1 MADDISFFDKYELEA
16 FKKGISPRTKE
27 SLEWF
32 RNALSGKRISG
43 EKLLKDP
50 SIEKTNAPLV
60 GRMFIYSYDPKYKE
74 TLPYYDRF
82 PLILMVDKAPNGFY
96 GLNLHYLHP
105 KERAIFFDRLT
116 EYTNNDKYNETTK
129 IQMSYSFLK
138 GASKLKAFKPCFKR
152 YLSNK
157 ITSSIGEVQPS
168 EWELAIFLPIDK
180 FVYNNR
186 RTVWSKSS
194 KMY

>member
-16 FKKGISPRTKE
+16 FRSGVAPRTKE
-27 SLEWF
+27 SLDWF
-32 RNALSGKRISG
+32 RDKLSGRRISG

-50 SIEKTNAPLV
+50 SIESRNKPIA
-60 GRMFIYSYDPKYKE
+60 GRMFAYSYDPKYKE

-82 PLILMVDKAPNGFY
+82 PLIIMLESAKGGFT

-105 KERAIFFDRLT
+105 KERAIFFDRLLD
-116 EYTNNDKYNETTK
+116 YTNNKKYDESTRFK
-129 IQMSYSFLK
+129 LKYDFLK
-138 GASKLKAFKPCFKR
+138 GASKLSAFRPCFKR
-152 YLSNK
+152 YLNSHIRSK
-157 ITSSIGEVQPS
+157 VGEVQPP
-168 EWELAIFLPIDK
+168 EWEMAIFLPIDK

-186 RTVWSKSS
+186 RTVWAKSS